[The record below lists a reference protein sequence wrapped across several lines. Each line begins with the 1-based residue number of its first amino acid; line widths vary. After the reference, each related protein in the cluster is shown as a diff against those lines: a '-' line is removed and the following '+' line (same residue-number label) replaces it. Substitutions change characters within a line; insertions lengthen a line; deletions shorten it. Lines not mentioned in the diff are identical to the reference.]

1 MSATK
6 TRAFEQLTLDPFSQP
21 YVGAILENLEYL
33 RNPLEGLWQ
42 ERMLPLEKE
51 IGTKPLSSPRLWQGL
66 QRAQNLNLHNRFPL
80 TGSPYP
86 AKADVLEMHFL
97 LTRTLSA

>member
-1 MSATK
+1 
-6 TRAFEQLTLDPFSQP
+6 
-21 YVGAILENLEYL
+21 
-33 RNPLEGLWQ
+33 
-42 ERMLPLEKE
+42 MLPLEKE
-51 IGTKPLSSPRLWQGL
+51 IGSRPLSSPRLWQGL

-97 LTRTLSA
+97 LTSTLSASIRSVHCSMLIGRPIKKTKSSQNEQN